1 MSRPY
6 LSIDI
11 RDHAISALLIKSG
24 LKGNVIEGHAHVP
37 LEAPS
42 GSEPHEENPWY
53 AAIARVVEKLDA
65 SGATCLISLPPALI
79 SYRNLRVPFKENRKI
94 RQVLPLEIEPL
105 LPFPLDE
112 VILDFQTVRKA
123 EGADL
128 IAAAVEK
135 EKLKPILDA
144 LNAFQLSPQII
155 MPGGFPVAQCLARQ
169 KKEENFLYVDMDD
182 TSTTLFAV
190 VSERVHLVRSIYT
203 GNVSQKQR
211 LRTLQTNIRRFLVAF
226 ENIYGFDFQPGAVYF
241 SGNGTVHAEA
251 VEAIGS
257 QLNIR
262 TEPIRMEEIGEFNF
276 QREIDGERGLT
287 DQANNP
293 LCLVSIDL
301 FRISALNFFQ
311 ERYALYRYWEE
322 YKSDII
328 KTGIIAAL
336 VLIIGMYGLIF
347 DARHLSQQVN
357 RMDRRIAAIFQS
369 TFPEVSRIVDPL
381 QQMQVKVREAKGRNV
396 FAGSLNEEILN
407 IDILNDLSR
416 LIPSSIDVIITRF
429 VRGGGSVLI
438 SGHTDTFNAVDDIK
452 SALSRSEYFDEITI
466 SSANMDKAANRVQF
480 KLKLLIVEPSNRS
493 G

>member
-1 MSRPY
+1 
-6 LSIDI
+6 
-11 RDHAISALLIKSG
+11 
-24 LKGNVIEGHAHVP
+24 
-37 LEAPS
+37 
-42 GSEPHEENPWY
+42 
-53 AAIARVVEKLDA
+53 
-65 SGATCLISLPPALI
+65 
-79 SYRNLRVPFKENRKI
+79 
-94 RQVLPLEIEPL
+94 
-105 LPFPLDE
+105 
-112 VILDFQTVRKA
+112 
-123 EGADL
+123 
-128 IAAAVEK
+128 
-135 EKLKPILDA
+135 
-144 LNAFQLSPQII
+144 
-155 MPGGFPVAQCLARQ
+155 
-169 KKEENFLYVDMDD
+169 
-182 TSTTLFAV
+182 
-190 VSERVHLVRSIYT
+190 
-203 GNVSQKQR
+203 
-211 LRTLQTNIRRFLVAF
+211 
-226 ENIYGFDFQPGAVYF
+226 
-241 SGNGTVHAEA
+241 
-251 VEAIGS
+251 
-257 QLNIR
+257 
-262 TEPIRMEEIGEFNF
+262 MEEIGEFNF

-357 RMDRRIAAIFQS
+357 RMDRRIAVIFQS